1 MESNTTNLS
10 TADQIVRKG
19 WRFRFLIN
27 NLHLVQ
33 DHKI

>member
-10 TADQIVRKG
+10 TADQI
-19 WRFRFLIN
+19 LIN

-33 DHKI
+33 RSQDIITEVVNK